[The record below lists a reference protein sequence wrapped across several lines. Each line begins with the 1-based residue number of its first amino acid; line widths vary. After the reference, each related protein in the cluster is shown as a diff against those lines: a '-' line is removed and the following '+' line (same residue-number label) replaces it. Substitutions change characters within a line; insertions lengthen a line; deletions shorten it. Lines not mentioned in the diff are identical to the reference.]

1 MVVCRG
7 KITTIISIISRGNAT
22 LEWGTNIFLIAN
34 FHRCCVQIFQLAV
47 TPLNMCRFVARL
59 YVFSISFK
67 TKTRTNELNE
77 KCQINS

>member
-47 TPLNMCRFVARL
+47 TPLNLCRFVARL